1 MSRILIVY
9 GSTYGHTERTAQR
22 IGSATSDGRVDDGQA
37 ANRDRERVRATPDG
51 PVDCAGASLGGRPPN
66 LGRPQADSERRSG
79 AVPY

>member
-51 PVDCAGASLGGRPPN
+51 PVDCAGASIGGR
-66 LGRPQADSERRSG
+66 RRTSVVSSQIRSAG
-79 AVPY
+79 LA